1 MFKYQPFQLIETT
14 VTSEDVCKMQAHNR
28 SILANGVIG
37 VECVAVRPPT
47 RGERLDY
54 EQFAP
59 YGSMLSSVEEYAN
72 GAKNMFVRTKLE
84 YKQIGVITVRP
95 TLPYNAEKEYKVI
108 NFKKENA

>member
-14 VTSEDVCKMQAHNR
+14 ETSEDVEKMRIYNR
-28 SILANGVIG
+28 SILADGVIG
-37 VECVAVRPPT
+37 VTCLEARPVT

-59 YGSMLSSVEEYAN
+59 AGSMLSFAEIYAN
-72 GAKNMFVRTKLE
+72 GAKNFYVRTKLE

-95 TLPYNAEKEYKVI
+95 MKPYDAEKEYRGEK
-108 NFKKENA
+108 

>member
-1 MFKYQPFQLIETT
+1 MFSYQAFKLIEETA
-14 VTSEDVCKMQAHNR
+14 TSEDVCKMQAYNR
-28 SILANGVIG
+28 SILAGGVIG

-47 RGERLDY
+47 QGERIDY

-72 GAKNMFVRTKLE
+72 GAKNIYVRTKLE

-95 TLPYNAEKEYKVI
+95 MLPYDAEREYKTLDKLSKV
-108 NFKKENA
+108 

>member
-14 VTSEDVCKMQAHNR
+14 ETSEDVCKMQAYNR
-28 SILANGVIG
+28 SILASGVIG

-47 RGERLDY
+47 RGERFDY

-59 YGSMLSSVEEYAN
+59 YGSMLSCVEEYAN
-72 GAKNMFVRTKLE
+72 GAKNLYIRTKLE

-95 TLPYNAEKEYKVI
+95 MLSYNAEKEYKVI
-108 NFKKENA
+108 DFKKENS

>member
-14 VTSEDVCKMQAHNR
+14 ETSEEVCKMQAHNR
-28 SILANGVIG
+28 SILADGVIG

-47 RGERLDY
+47 RGERIDY

-72 GAKNMFVRTKLE
+72 GAKNIFVRTKLE
-84 YKQIGVITVRP
+84 YKQIGVITVR
-95 TLPYNAEKEYKVI
+95 LMKPYDAEKEYKTLEEMV
-108 NFKKENA
+108 